1 MDDKPWPSGALTLAW
16 IPEQEVG
23 GENNKRSDELRIRAS
38 NLELAGLEGLRPM
51 ASRLSPALGISG
63 ELRNPAAK

>member
-1 MDDKPWPSGALTLAW
+1 MDDKPGRAGINAGR

-51 ASRLSPALGISG
+51 ASWVIACAG
-63 ELRNPAAK
+63 